1 MTLEKYNKKRNFEK
15 TSEPKGE
22 SKGKR
27 TKKLIFVIQHHKA
40 TADHYDLRLEH
51 NGVLLSFAVPK
62 GLPKLKNVK
71 RLAVM
76 VEDHPLE
83 YAKFEGVIPKGN
95 YGAGVVEIF
104 DKGTYIQL
112 NNFDEGLNKGT
123 LKFFLN
129 GEVLKGSYSLVKMDK
144 KNWLVIKS
152 DDEYVEKSEQ
162 KPKKTTNPFKTISP
176 MLATLSNQIPTGKKW
191 SFEIKY
197 DGYRIIALKE
207 GKKVKLLSRNGND
220 YTKKFEKIAKSI
232 EKIAREIPFV
242 LDGEVVCFNS
252 SGASDFGL
260 LQQNIKNNKD
270 NFTYVVFDLLALNG
284 KDLRTLPLLE
294 RKEHLKNLLDGSDKN
309 ILFSSHV
316 IGNGKKCFKMA
327 KDLNL
332 EGIIAKK
339 IDSKYVCKR
348 SEDWLKIKCYKR
360 QEFVIVGYLTSEK
373 NKILSAILV
382 GYYAGNKLV
391 FAGKV
396 GTGFSLETKKELVKK
411 FNFLKSDKC
420 YLSED
425 YNIKA
430 NWIKPEL
437 VAEIKFAE
445 FTKDNILRQP
455 SFVGLREDKEPKS
468 VVMEQEN
475 GNKD

>member
-1 MTLEKYNKKRNFEK
+1 MIYKAAQIEKYLKKTETNI
-15 TSEPKGE
+15 KGFLVYGSNE
-22 SKGKR
+22 GLIAEYVR
-27 TKKLIFVIQHHKA
+27 KLISSVSK
-40 TADHYDLRLEH
+40 DLYDPFC
-51 NGVLLSFAVPK
+51 VA
-62 GLPKLKNVK
+62 
-71 RLAVM
+71 
-76 VEDHPLE
+76 
-83 YAKFEGVIPKGN
+83 Y
-95 YGAGVVEIF
+95 
-104 DKGTYIQL
+104 
-112 NNFDEGLNKGT
+112 
-123 LKFFLN
+123 LN
-129 GEVLKGSYSLVKMDK
+129 GADVNTD
-144 KNWLVIKS
+144 
-152 DDEYVEKSEQ
+152 
-162 KPKKTTNPFKTISP
+162 
-176 MLATLSNQIPTGKKW
+176 
-191 SFEIKY
+191 
-197 DGYRIIALKE
+197 
-207 GKKVKLLSRNGND
+207 
-220 YTKKFEKIAKSI
+220 
-232 EKIAREIPFV
+232 
-242 LDGEVVCFNS
+242 
-252 SGASDFGL
+252 SGALVAEYNSQSLMGGRRVVVVKDAD
-260 LQQNIKNNKD
+260 NNLTK
-270 NFTYVVFDLLALNG
+270 
-284 KDLRTLPLLE
+284 
-294 RKEHLKNLLDGSDKN
+294 HLKNLLDGSDKN

-339 IDSKYVCKR
+339 IDSNYVCKR

-382 GYYAGNKLV
+382 GYYAGKKLV

-411 FNFLKSDKC
+411 FNSLKSDKC

-437 VAEIKFAE
+437 VAEIKFTE

-455 SFVGLREDKEPKS
+455 SFVGLREDKEPKL